1 MEAPAMMGTVQPA
14 PQRRVFLCRFL
25 YLRTMPA
32 LRPAIPYT
40 LTTASTVVTAT
51 AFQGIEDAI
60 THLHQRGKVVLCA
73 VGNNV
78 RGGTLPLFGMG
89 NAGIH
94 TYQGP
99 REMAVVFQV
108 PSGYNRFSLS
118 MGIHFPQVLTNGG
131 VVRKPVSSAGFRY
144 GEAYYPIF
152 DRDYAINSSQT
163 IYADGEIPI
172 PPNSGQV
179 QQMAISMGIAVNT
192 FAGDPLPVGTT
203 IMSLGGNGWGFYY
216 LCMSV
221 YKDDQC

>member
-1 MEAPAMMGTVQPA
+1 
-14 PQRRVFLCRFL
+14 
-25 YLRTMPA
+25 MPA

-78 RGGTLPLFGMG
+78 RGRTLPLFGVGVSMG
-89 NAGIH
+89 FS
-94 TYQGP
+94 YEGP
-99 REMAVVFQV
+99 REMGVVFQV

-118 MGIHFPQVLTNGG
+118 MGVYFPQALSLGN
-131 VVRKPVSSAGFRY
+131 VVRVPVSSAGFRY

-152 DRDYAINSSQT
+152 DRDYAVNQQQT
-163 IYADGEIPI
+163 IYADGELPI

-179 QQMAISMGIAVNT
+179 QQMAFSMGIALNNT
-192 FAGDPLPVGTT
+192 SGDPLPVGTF
-203 IMSLGGNGWGFYY
+203 IASARYGFDF

-221 YKDDQC
+221 YRDDQC

>member
-1 MEAPAMMGTVQPA
+1 
-14 PQRRVFLCRFL
+14 
-25 YLRTMPA
+25 MPA
-32 LRPAIPYT
+32 LRSAIPYT

-78 RGGTLPLFGMG
+78 RGGVLPLFGMG
-89 NAGIH
+89 NAGIY

-99 REMAVVFQV
+99 REMGVVFQV
-108 PSGYNRFSLS
+108 PSGYNRFSLA
-118 MGIHFPQVLTNGG
+118 MGIHIPNALSAGN
-131 VVRKPVSSAGFRY
+131 VVRVPNSTAGFRY
-144 GEAYYPIF
+144 REAYYEIF
-152 DRDYAINSSQT
+152 SRDYGVNNAET

-179 QQMAISMGIAVNT
+179 QQMAFSMGLQLKTTTGA
-192 FAGDPLPVGTT
+192 DLPIGTT
-203 IMSLGGNGWGFYY
+203 INTVTGAGFGFYY
-216 LCMSV
+216 LCMSA